1 MDAWVTILGSFITA
15 GATLLS
21 VWLGRK
27 YLKKKSACDPV
38 VEDTAQSANVYTALQ
53 HTMDETGADRT
64 YVLEFHNGG
73 KYFSGRGQQKFSC
86 THEIA
91 SRGISRECNNSQE
104 HRVSNYHNYISE
116 LIEGGKFSYTTIEN
130 MEDHAFSCLLRDA
143 GVKSIFNVPIKTL
156 NGNIIGVLGV
166 DYVKTPAT
174 QNTLGFQGAVGGS
187 HFDDATF
194 ELLKAQAR
202 IIAGYLV

>member
-1 MDAWVTILGSFITA
+1 MGNNTRDPLLLRA
-15 GATLLS
+15 ATLLS

-27 YLKKKSACDPV
+27 YLKKKPPSDPV

-53 HTMDETGADRT
+53 YTMDETGADRT

-104 HRVSNYHNYISE
+104 HRVSNYHSYISE
-116 LIEGGKFSYTTIEN
+116 LIEKEKFAYTNIED
-130 MEDHAFSCLLRDA
+130 MEDHAFSTLLNYA
-143 GVKSIFNVPIKTL
+143 GVKSVFNVPIKTL
-156 NGNIIGVLGV
+156 NGQL
-166 DYVKTPAT
+166 
-174 QNTLGFQGAVGGS
+174 
-187 HFDDATF
+187 
-194 ELLKAQAR
+194 
-202 IIAGYLV
+202 

>member
-1 MDAWVTILGSFITA
+1 MEAWVTILGSFITA

-27 YLKKKSACDPV
+27 YLKKKTACDPV

-53 HTMDETGADRT
+53 YTLDETGSDRA

-91 SRGISRECNNSQE
+91 SRGTSRECQNSQE
-104 HRVSNYHNYISE
+104 HRVSNYHTYISE
-116 LIEGGKFSYTTIEN
+116 LIDGEKFAYTDIED
-130 MEDHAFSCLLRDA
+130 MEDHAFSSLLKHA
-143 GVKSIFNVPIKTL
+143 GVKSLFNVPIKTL
-156 NGNIIGVLGV
+156 NGNIIGVLGI
-166 DYVKTPAT
+166 DYVKMPAIK
-174 QNTLGFQGAVGGS
+174 NTLGFRSAVGGS

-194 ELLKAQAR
+194 SLMEQQAR